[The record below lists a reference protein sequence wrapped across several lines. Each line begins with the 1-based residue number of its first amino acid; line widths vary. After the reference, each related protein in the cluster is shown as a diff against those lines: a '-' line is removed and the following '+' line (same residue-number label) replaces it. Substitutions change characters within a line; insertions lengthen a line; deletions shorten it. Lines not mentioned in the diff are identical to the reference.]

1 MVIHAM
7 PAYEKEKEET
17 KPTGQT
23 EQGPLLVAV
32 CAGRTVLDC
41 LVCFMSHIQFQYEF
55 FLTQI
60 SEQTEVEPETVKVHN
75 YSFIYF

>member
-7 PAYEKEKEET
+7 PAHEKKEEI

-23 EQGPLLVAV
+23 RWRPLLVAV
-32 CAGRTVLDC
+32 CAGRIVLVG
-41 LVCFMSHIQFQYEF
+41 LFCFMSHTQFQCEF